1 MLLRKTAF
9 LLLLA
14 TGWRISE
21 LHACVRDTEFCR
33 FSGESLFIRPH
44 PSFLAKNESTQARWD
59 HKEIKVLKT
68 SDNVIS
74 NLCPVTTLKDYLNGT
89 KQINTG
95 DLFLTPDNKKMSIHK
110 LSSHLCSLILQA
122 DPNTKAKIHDVR
134 RYAASCALAE
144 TMLMGD
150 LVSSMNWSNKATFV
164 KFYLTQTDPLDRPVA
179 LPLQKVSR
187 LCRDFTSMDISS
199 HT

>member
-33 FSGESLFIRPH
+33 FSGESLLIRPH
-44 PSFLAKNESTQARWD
+44 PSFLDKNESTQARWD
-59 HKEIKVLKT
+59 HKEIKVLKI

-74 NLCPVTTLKDYLNGT
+74 NLCPVTTLKDYLKGT
-89 KQINTG
+89 KQIKTG

-134 RYAASCALAE
+134 RYAASCTLAE

-150 LVSSMNWSNKATFV
+150 LVSSMNWSNQATFV